1 MVRTVKWALP
11 CVCAIWL
18 FASTP
23 FSEFP
28 SAAPAQVSAPDVAVS
43 IWMPSKDFTLQEI
56 KYRGLYNQ
64 FQTKAIPMPD
74 FDFAANLRA
83 ELIDQF
89 KKDTRAKW
97 RASTAEEDKAF
108 AAYFPAVKPD
118 KVKLPDS
125 VTCDRVLLITAAY
138 GGVTHVSGDRYLL
151 SATLRMVDRKTGRQL
166 WEKGFTEREGMNG
179 KLDELQAENQR
190 GLKEG
195 INRVMDVLTPKI
207 SAHVAKQKL

>member
-11 CVCAIWL
+11 SLCAVWL
-18 FASTP
+18 LVPTSFTEVA
-23 FSEFP
+23 
-28 SAAPAQVSAPDVAVS
+28 SAATRQTAAPDVAVS
-43 IWMPSKDFTLQEI
+43 IWMSSKDFTLQEI

-83 ELIDQF
+83 ELLDQF
-89 KKDTRAKW
+89 RKDTRAKW
-97 RASTAEEDKAF
+97 RASTADEDKAF

-118 KVKLPDS
+118 KVKLGEP
-125 VTCDRVLLITAAY
+125 VTCDRVLLIAAAY
-138 GGVTHVSGDRYLL
+138 GGITHVSGDRYLL
-151 SATLRMVDRKTGRQL
+151 SATLRMVDRKTGRQI

-179 KLDELQAENQR
+179 KLEELQAENQR

-207 SAHVAKQKL
+207 AGHVARQKL